1 MRSQSLFLPVKSF
14 LDRTSRLA
22 GLPCSRQDFHAL
34 DRTSMLSTGPP
45 YPRQDFHILDRTS
58 IFLSGLPYEL
68 RTLPAPSKSTIYE
81 YSLVLRFIVKIN
93 HGLRLIHCHRYMVKL
108 IVKPLEVTNSP
119 HPTHTPIS
127 PFLKV
132 ILFSLSCRMH
142 GSPVESMEVLQSL
155 WKSCR
160 VDGGP
165 AECREV
171 LPSVWKS
178 CRVYGSPAERL

>member
-1 MRSQSLFLPVKSF
+1 M
-14 LDRTSRLA
+14 
-22 GLPCSRQDFHAL
+22 G
-34 DRTSMLSTGPP
+34 
-45 YPRQDFHILDRTS
+45 
-58 IFLSGLPYEL
+58 LSGLPYEL
-68 RTLPAPSKSTIYE
+68 RTPPSKTTIYE